1 MELKEFIKT
10 ALADIVEG
18 VRQANDELCDD
29 VVLCYHTDKA
39 YNGYPSV
46 TYKTAMHERQAPMT
60 VVNFRVQV
68 RVDESRSTEGK
79 AKVGVLNVIGGGID
93 GKVARANETTQEL
106 DFSIPMVWKTRR

>member
-1 MELKEFIKT
+1 
-10 ALADIVEG
+10 
-18 VRQANDELCDD
+18 
-29 VVLCYHTDKA
+29 
-39 YNGYPSV
+39 
-46 TYKTAMHERQAPMT
+46 MT